1 MKNDFVSGRI
11 LPSLVK
17 FALPVLFALFLQAMY
32 GGVDLL
38 VVGRFSDNSNVSAV
52 STGSQIMQSLTTVI
66 TGLSMGTTVLLAQKI
81 GSGKR
86 REAGRII
93 SAAVKQFAAISLF
106 LTALFIVFARPLCR
120 LMNAPSEAFDSTV
133 SYLTICSAGL
143 IFIVAY
149 NVIGSIFRGIGDSK
163 TPLMTVAIACAAN
176 IIGDLLFVA
185 VMKLGASGA
194 ALATIL
200 AQALSVIVS
209 IFLIRRQK
217 LPFEIKKEDFRSG
230 TDSGSYIRR
239 MLGLGVPIALQDF
252 LVSVSFLVIMAIVN
266 DLGLVYSA
274 SIGVAEKICM
284 FIMLV
289 PIAFMQ
295 SLSSFV
301 GQNEGAGQHS
311 RSIKAM
317 FCGMG
322 VSLLFSIAM
331 AVSVFLF
338 GEELAHIF
346 ANDRDTIVQA
356 ADYLKAYA
364 IDTFLVSFLFC
375 FCGYYNGCGR
385 TRFVMVQG
393 LIGAFGVRIPVSWIM
408 SRIKPVS
415 MFRIGLASPCST
427 AVQITLCF
435 IVLIIMLKKE
445 KTAAPAAKL

>member
-1 MKNDFVSGRI
+1 MNNDFVSGKI
-11 LPSLVK
+11 LPTLVK
-17 FALPVLFALFLQAMY
+17 FALPVLLALFLQAMY

-38 VVGRFSDNSNVSAV
+38 VVGRFSDNSSVSAV

-86 REAGRII
+86 REAGEII
-93 SAAVKQFAAISLF
+93 AAAVKLFAVVSLL
-106 LTALFIVFARPLCR
+106 LTALFVIFARPLCR
-120 LMNAPSEAFDSTV
+120 LMNAPSEAFGSTV

-143 IFIVAY
+143 VFIVAY

-163 TPLMTVAIACAAN
+163 TPLITVAIACAAN
-176 IIGDLLFVA
+176 IIGDLIFVA
-185 VMKLGASGA
+185 VLKLGASGA
-194 ALATIL
+194 ALATVL
-200 AQALSVIVS
+200 AQALSVVVS
-209 IFLIRRQK
+209 MALIRRQK
-217 LPFEIKKEDFRSG
+217 LPFEVKKEDLFSG
-230 TDSGSYIRR
+230 GPQSRGFIRR
-239 MLGLGVPIALQDF
+239 MLGLGIPIALQDF
-252 LVSVSFLVIMAIVN
+252 LVSVSFLVILAIVN
-266 DLGLVYSA
+266 GLGLVYSA

-311 RSIKAM
+311 RSLKAM
-317 FCGMG
+317 YCGMG

-346 ANDRDTIVQA
+346 ANDRETIVNA

-364 IDTFLVSFLFC
+364 IDTLLVSFLFC
-375 FCGYYNGCGR
+375 FCGYYNGCGK

-393 LIGAFGVRIPVSWIM
+393 LIGAFGIRIPVSWIM

-435 IVLIIMLKKE
+435 IVLMIMLKKE
-445 KTAAPAAKL
+445 KASLK

>member
-1 MKNDFVSGRI
+1 MNNDFVSGKI
-11 LPSLVK
+11 LPTLVK
-17 FALPVLFALFLQAMY
+17 FALPVLLALFLQAMY

-38 VVGRFSDNSNVSAV
+38 VVGRFSDNSSVSAV

-86 REAGRII
+86 REAGEII
-93 SAAVKQFAAISLF
+93 AAAVKLFAVVSLL
-106 LTALFIVFARPLCR
+106 LTALFVIFARPLCR
-120 LMNAPSEAFDSTV
+120 LMNAPSEAFGSTV

-143 IFIVAY
+143 VFIVAY

-163 TPLMTVAIACAAN
+163 TPPITVAIACAAN
-176 IIGDLLFVA
+176 IIGDLIFVA
-185 VMKLGASGA
+185 VLKLGASGA
-194 ALATIL
+194 ALATVL
-200 AQALSVIVS
+200 AQALSVVVS
-209 IFLIRRQK
+209 MALIRRQK
-217 LPFEIKKEDFRSG
+217 LPFEVKKEDLFSG
-230 TDSGSYIRR
+230 GPQSRGFIRR
-239 MLGLGVPIALQDF
+239 MLGLGIPIALQDF
-252 LVSVSFLVIMAIVN
+252 LVSVSFLVILAIVN
-266 DLGLVYSA
+266 GLGLVYSA

-311 RSIKAM
+311 RSLKAM
-317 FCGMG
+317 YCGMG

-346 ANDRDTIVQA
+346 ANDRETIVNA

-364 IDTFLVSFLFC
+364 IDTLLVSFLFC
-375 FCGYYNGCGR
+375 FCGYYNGCGK

-393 LIGAFGVRIPVSWIM
+393 LIGAFGIRIPVSWIM

-435 IVLIIMLKKE
+435 IVLMIMLKKE
-445 KTAAPAAKL
+445 KASLK